1 MIRHQGS
8 AVYGLYKPEFTNVT
22 IASINSGGVFL
33 CSSKL
38 DTLKKFLSL
47 YFCVGII
54 PWCYIGPTFLCWFF
68 NVLSLSKH
76 IREMHDSGNCL
87 KDKL

>member
-8 AVYGLYKPEFTNVT
+8 AVYSLYKPEFTNVT

-54 PWCYIGPTFLCWFF
+54 PW
-68 NVLSLSKH
+68 
-76 IREMHDSGNCL
+76 
-87 KDKL
+87 